1 MQRPKSCG
9 FFLVTKRGRDVGGH
23 AGWFGVSERYAGER
37 NAGFDG
43 SGTAPNYKMPAYWL
57 TDLQGGTDFGNIA
70 LALYMRNVFNQ
81 HAQLGTSTSEMALGG
96 PAQVV
101 PVRPRTIGMTL
112 TTSF

>member
-1 MQRPKSCG
+1 MTD
-9 FFLVTKRGRDVGGH
+9 FLDLAGH
-23 AGWFGVSERYAGER
+23 AAYAGISERYAGER

-43 SGTAPNYKMPAYWL
+43 SGTAPNYRLPDYWL
-57 TDLQGGTDFGNIA
+57 TDLQGGVDFGKLA
-70 LALYMRNVFNQ
+70 LALYVRNVFDA
-81 HAQLGTSTSEMALGG
+81 HAQLDASTSEMALGG